1 MWDKPKPAQL
11 SLRWGLTHQLFLTNS
26 HHIGMIPQLRP
37 RAKMVKR
44 RPQAI
49 PTSQHRSKILR
60 SEVLNILKWRG
71 SDELWDTLAIN
82 YKQIYNIIYIYI
94 CIYIYVELDG
104 MALSISSALI
114 VKYRFHD
121 VASPQTKSYRWRGQL
136 EASASSMAS
145 ATSRAELGSGP
156 FGWQIKIPSGYLT

>member
-26 HHIGMIPQLRP
+26 HHSGMIPQLRP

-82 YKQIYNIIYIYI
+82 YKQIY
-94 CIYIYVELDG
+94 VELDG

-114 VKYRFHD
+114 VKYRLHD

-145 ATSRAELGSGP
+145 ATQRRARL
-156 FGWQIKIPSGYLT
+156 WAIWMAN